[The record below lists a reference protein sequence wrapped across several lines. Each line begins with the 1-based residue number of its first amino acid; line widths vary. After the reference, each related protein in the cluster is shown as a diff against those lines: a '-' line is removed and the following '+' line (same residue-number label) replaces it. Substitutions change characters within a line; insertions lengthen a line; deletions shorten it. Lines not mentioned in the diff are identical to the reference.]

1 MNVLITGAGG
11 FIGAK
16 LTEYLAKHNFHIYAL
31 TSNKNSLKGILKE
44 YKNVEAITVD
54 LNGNKSLLDLFKGF
68 KFEIIIHAAFAT
80 SVKTF
85 SDINE
90 TNLNVN
96 LISTCK
102 FIQFAV
108 KQKVKKF
115 IFLSSAGIYFN
126 QEIGNVNKEIRKV
139 RTDNFYFLSKN
150 IIESLINFYHLNQH
164 ETKFVVLRIGTI
176 FGDNERVSHSRRNV
190 SLPIQIINKVKIDEL
205 IKINTLDIYREYCHV
220 DNISY
225 AIKIFVECHSL
236 KHLIY
241 NVGSEEVY
249 SVKDIIKVLS
259 KNNIKINYEICSKDK
274 CTIVLDSDQNRSGL
288 DLSRLK
294 NVIREYPLISFE
306 KGIIKTYYDMSTK
319 Q

>member
-16 LTEYLAKHNFHIYAL
+16 ITEHLAKHNFHIYAL
-31 TSNKNSLKGILKE
+31 TSNKNNIKEILRE
-44 YKNVEAITVD
+44 FKNVEAITVD
-54 LNGNKSLLDLFKGF
+54 LNGNKSLLDLFKGY

-80 SVKTF
+80 SVNTF

-90 TNLNVN
+90 THLNVN

-115 IFLSSAGIYFN
+115 IFLSSAGIYYN
-126 QEIGNVNKEIRKV
+126 QKIGNDNNEARKI
-139 RTDNFYFLSKN
+139 RTDKFYFLSKN
-150 IIESLINFYHLNQH
+150 IIESLIKFYNLNQY

-176 FGDNERVSHSRRNV
+176 FGENERVSHSRRNL
-190 SLPIQIINKVKIDEL
+190 SLPLQIINKVKKDEL
-205 IKINTLDIYREYCHV
+205 IKINTLDIYREYCHI

-225 AIKIFVECHSL
+225 AIKKFVECHSL

-259 KNNIKINYEICSKDK
+259 KNNIKINYEICSEDN

-288 DLSRLK
+288 NLSRLK
-294 NVIREYPLISFE
+294 KVIREYPLISFE
-306 KGIIKTYYDMSTK
+306 KGIIKTYYDM
-319 Q
+319 